1 MRFAGVINVNSDYSM
16 SSGAGM
22 SSDTGMRSN
31 VGMNSDISM
40 KNIASVLEGVPGEK
54 LYKEMHAMELSHLK
68 QENRRSRE
76 FWSALLAED
85 FIEYQSSGGI
95 INKQQVLDALETE
108 SDITFEMSDFKSKP
122 LSATVVLN
130 TYQLIKVSGKGEKMN
145 RTLRSSIWK
154 YEDERW
160 QLVFH
165 QGTMATI

>member
-16 SSGAGM
+16 SSGMSSDGM

-95 INKQQVLDALETE
+95 INKQQFLDALETE

-130 TYQLIKVSGKGEKMN
+130 TYQLIKVSGKGE
-145 RTLRSSIWK
+145 
-154 YEDERW
+154 EDEQDPEKFNMEIRR
-160 QLVFH
+160 
-165 QGTMATI
+165 